1 MMTDAERDLQ
11 RFEDI
16 LKEIGLIRESLN
28 GLDMKHG
35 RRRASFVD
43 SIAGCCD
50 RFAMKKGTK

>member
-28 GLDMKHG
+28 GLD
-35 RRRASFVD
+35 RDAV
-43 SIAGCCD
+43 A
-50 RFAMKKGTK
+50 AYPWPVP